1 MIVGNFRVL
10 NPVFVFSQEPA
21 MNGIDV
27 SIVIPFYNEKENVR
41 QLIEAIV
48 SVMAGQSW
56 TYEIIAVDDGSS
68 DGTWDEM
75 AVLANAHTFFRP
87 ILLRRNFGQTP
98 ALAAGLDR
106 ARGER
111 IITMDGDY
119 QNDPEDIPALMHKL
133 DEGYDMISGWR
144 KDRKDAYLSRRF
156 PSLLANR
163 LIQKVTR
170 VSVSDLGCSLKIY
183 RREII
188 EDIQLYGELH
198 RFLPVLAKWAGARIG
213 EIPVRHHPRR
223 YGKSKYGLTRTIR
236 VILDLITVTF
246 LMNYA
251 TTPLRIFGGVGFWSI
266 LFGAL
271 SGIAAVI
278 MRITGVQNLN
288 RNPLLLISV
297 GAIIVGIQFILMGLL
312 GEINIRTY
320 YESQSKPIYLIREM
334 RNFEP

>member
-1 MIVGNFRVL
+1 MIVANFGVL
-10 NPVFVFSQEPA
+10 NPVCVFSQEPA

-27 SIVIPFYNEKENVR
+27 SIVIPFYNEQENVR
-41 QLIEAIV
+41 NLIEAIV
-48 SVMAGQSW
+48 SVMAGHSW
-56 TYEIIAVDDGSS
+56 TYEIIAVDDGSN

-75 AVLANAHTFFRP
+75 ARLADAHPFFRP

-98 ALAAGLDR
+98 ALAAGLDQ

-119 QNDPEDIPALMHKL
+119 QNDPEDIPALMQKL
-133 DEGYDMISGWR
+133 DEGFDMISGWR

-188 EDIQLYGELH
+188 KDIQLYGELH

-266 LFGAL
+266 IFGAL

-278 MRITGVQNLN
+278 MRITGVQTLN

-320 YESQSKPIYLIREM
+320 YESQAKPIYLIREM